1 MNIISSFLMVPFF
14 FLWIFSIVW
23 IVKPKYFPFF
33 KQNAIPSRWTV
44 LGITAVIYIILS
56 MLLILT
62 LANYDEES
70 VTDFD
75 LMAVLFSILLLILL
89 GFWSKYIANK
99 RHQIY
104 NLQHEPRHLI
114 SSSQVADRQIADSS
128 ISNHQNHQKH
138 QLILKIA
145 QLIADL
151 HQRGQYHG
159 DINPNTILMD
169 DYSESD
175 MNSEHSD
182 ANVLLTTLTLAEPT
196 SLSADQVSISSNDH
210 KNILAAIGNPAYQAP
225 ERWQGQQATEQSDIY
240 AFGIL
245 LYEILTGEL
254 PFTIVEQSSDP
265 MLDWNN
271 QHCLTPI
278 PKLAEEYQPYQM
290 IIDSALA
297 KQRKKRYQSMQ
308 QAITDLQSLESK

>member
-1 MNIISSFLMVPFF
+1 MNIISSLLLVPFF
-14 FLWIFSIVW
+14 FLWIFLIVW
-23 IVKPKYFPFF
+23 LFKPKYFPFF

-56 MLLILT
+56 MLLVLT
-62 LANYDEES
+62 LANYDGAS
-70 VTDFD
+70 VTDFE
-75 LMAVLFSILLLILL
+75 LIVMLFSILLLILL
-89 GFWSKYIANK
+89 GFWSKYVANK
-99 RHQIY
+99 RHQIL

-114 SSSQVADRQIADSS
+114 SSSQVAENQIANSS
-128 ISNHQNHQKH
+128 ISNHQKH

-182 ANVLLTTLTLAEPT
+182 ANVLLTTLTLAGPT

-210 KNILAAIGNPAYQAP
+210 KNLLAAIGNPAYQAP

-240 AFGIL
+240 AFGVL
-245 LYEILTGEL
+245 LYEILTGKL
-254 PFTIVEQSSDP
+254 PFAIAEQSSDA

-278 PKLAEEYQPYQM
+278 PKLPKEYQPYQ
-290 IIDSALA
+290 IIVDSALA

-308 QAITDLQSLESK
+308 QTITDLHSI

>member
-1 MNIISSFLMVPFF
+1 MNIISSFLMVPFLL
-14 FLWIFSIVW
+14 LWIFLIAW
-23 IVKPKYFPFF
+23 LFKPKYFPFF

-56 MLLILT
+56 MLLVLT
-62 LANYDEES
+62 LANYDEAS

-75 LMAVLFSILLLILL
+75 LIVMLFSILSLILL
-89 GFWSKYIANK
+89 GFWSKYVANK
-99 RHQIY
+99 RHQID
-104 NLQHEPRHLI
+104 NLRRESRHLI
-114 SSSQVADRQIADSS
+114 SSSRVVDSELADSS
-128 ISNHQNHQKH
+128 IFSNPKH

-182 ANVLLTTLTLAEPT
+182 ANVLLTTLTLAGPT
-196 SLSADQVSISSNDH
+196 NLSANQVNLSSNDH
-210 KNILAAIGNPAYQAP
+210 KNLLVAIGNPAYQAP

-254 PFTIVEQSSDP
+254 PFTIAEQSSDA

-278 PKLAEEYQPYQM
+278 PKLPKEYQPYQM
-290 IIDSALA
+290 IVDSALA

>member
-1 MNIISSFLMVPFF
+1 MNIISSLLMIPFF
-14 FLWIFSIVW
+14 FLWIFLIAW
-23 IVKPKYFPFF
+23 LFKPKYFPFF
-33 KQNAIPSRWTV
+33 KQSAIPSRWTV

-62 LANYDEES
+62 LANYDETS
-70 VTDFD
+70 VTDFE
-75 LMAVLFSILLLILL
+75 LIVMLFSILLLILL
-89 GFWSKYIANK
+89 GFWSKYVANK
-99 RHQIY
+99 RHQIDD
-104 NLQHEPRHLI
+104 LQHEPRHLI
-114 SSSQVADRQIADSS
+114 SSNQVAESQIADSS
-128 ISNHQNHQKH
+128 ISNHQKH

-169 DYSESD
+169 DYIDSD
-175 MNSEHSD
+175 RDEEYSD
-182 ANVLLTTLTLAEPT
+182 VNVLLTTLTLAEPT
-196 SLSADQVSISSNDH
+196 SLSADQVSMSSNNN
-210 KNILAAIGNPAYQAP
+210 KNLLVAHANPAYQAP

-245 LYEILTGEL
+245 LYEIVTGKL
-254 PFTIVEQSSDP
+254 PFTIAEQSSDA

-297 KQRKKRYQSMQ
+297 KQRKKRYQNMQ

>member
-1 MNIISSFLMVPFF
+1 MNIISSLLLVPFF
-14 FLWIFSIVW
+14 FLWIFLIVW
-23 IVKPKYFPFF
+23 LVKPKYFPFF

-89 GFWSKYIANK
+89 GFWSKYVANK

-114 SSSQVADRQIADSS
+114 SSSQVAESQIADSS
-128 ISNHQNHQKH
+128 ISNYQKH

-169 DYSESD
+169 DYSASD
-175 MNSEHSD
+175 MNAKHSD
-182 ANVLLTTLTLAEPT
+182 ANVLLTNLTLTEPI
-196 SLSADQVSISSNDH
+196 SLSADQVSISSNNN
-210 KNILAAIGNPAYQAP
+210 KNLLVANANPAYQAP

-240 AFGIL
+240 AFGVL
-245 LYEILTGEL
+245 LYEILTGKL
-254 PFTIVEQSSDP
+254 PFAIAEQSSDP

-278 PKLAEEYQPYQM
+278 PKLPKEYQPYQM

-297 KQRKKRYQSMQ
+297 KQKKKRYQSMQ
-308 QAITDLQSLESK
+308 QAITDLQSLESR

>member
-1 MNIISSFLMVPFF
+1 MNIISSLLLVPFF
-14 FLWIFSIVW
+14 FLWIFLIVW
-23 IVKPKYFPFF
+23 LFKPKYFPFF

-56 MLLILT
+56 MLLVLT
-62 LANYDEES
+62 LANYDGAS
-70 VTDFD
+70 VTDFE
-75 LMAVLFSILLLILL
+75 LIVMLFSILLLILL

-99 RHQIY
+99 RYQIY

-114 SSSQVADRQIADSS
+114 SSSQVADRQIPDSS
-128 ISNHQNHQKH
+128 ISNNQKH

-169 DYSESD
+169 DYSASD
-175 MNSEHSD
+175 MNAEHSD
-182 ANVLLTTLTLAEPT
+182 ANVLLTNLTLAEPT
-196 SLSADQVSISSNDH
+196 SLSADQVSMSSN
-210 KNILAAIGNPAYQAP
+210 NNLLATIGNPAYQAP
-225 ERWQGQQATEQSDIY
+225 ERWQGQQATEHSDIY
-240 AFGIL
+240 AFGVL
-245 LYEILTGEL
+245 LYEIVTGKL
-254 PFTIVEQSSDP
+254 PFAIAEQSSDP

-308 QAITDLQSLESK
+308 QAITDLQSLESR

>member
-1 MNIISSFLMVPFF
+1 MNIISSLLLVPFF
-14 FLWIFSIVW
+14 FLWMFLIVW

-44 LGITAVIYIILS
+44 LGIIAVIYIILS
-56 MLLILT
+56 MLLVLT
-62 LANYDEES
+62 LANYDGAS
-70 VTDFD
+70 VTDFE
-75 LMAVLFSILLLILL
+75 LIVMLFSILLLILL

-114 SSSQVADRQIADSS
+114 SSSQVADRPISS
-128 ISNHQNHQKH
+128 HQKY

-169 DYSESD
+169 DYSASD
-175 MNSEHSD
+175 MNAEHSD
-182 ANVLLTTLTLAEPT
+182 ANVLLTNLTLAEPT
-196 SLSADQVSISSNDH
+196 GLSADQVSMSSNNN
-210 KNILAAIGNPAYQAP
+210 KNILVANANPAYQAP

-254 PFTIVEQSSDP
+254 PFTFVEQSSDA

-278 PKLAEEYQPYQM
+278 PKLAEEYQQYQM

-308 QAITDLQSLESK
+308 QAITDLQSLESR

>member
-1 MNIISSFLMVPFF
+1 MNIISSLLLVPFF
-14 FLWIFSIVW
+14 FLWMFLIVW

-56 MLLILT
+56 MLLVLT
-62 LANYDEES
+62 LANYDGAS
-70 VTDFD
+70 VTDFE
-75 LMAVLFSILLLILL
+75 LIVMLFSILLLILL

-99 RHQIY
+99 RYQIY
-104 NLQHEPRHLI
+104 NLQHEPCHLI
-114 SSSQVADRQIADSS
+114 SSSQVADSS
-128 ISNHQNHQKH
+128 ISSHQKH

-169 DYSESD
+169 DYSASD
-175 MNSEHSD
+175 MNAEHSD
-182 ANVLLTTLTLAEPT
+182 ANVLLTNLTLAEPT
-196 SLSADQVSISSNDH
+196 SLSADQVSMSSNNN
-210 KNILAAIGNPAYQAP
+210 KNLLVANANPAYQAP

-240 AFGIL
+240 AFGVL
-245 LYEILTGEL
+245 LYEILTGKL
-254 PFTIVEQSSDP
+254 PFAIAEQSSDP

-308 QAITDLQSLESK
+308 QAITDLQSLESR